1 MFNIIGKKNNQT
13 SVSDADQEIPT
24 VGSTDTVGNS
34 VNLVSG
40 IVRLH
45 GLGFLGLHRKPMLD
59 SIQDIESFL
68 KPFYLPKP
76 SSQFHGRCCSATLLS
91 PASTLI
97 RFLYFLELEIVS
109 H

>member
-24 VGSTDTVGNS
+24 VGLTDTVGNS

-40 IVRLH
+40 IGRLH
-45 GLGFLGLHRKPMLD
+45 GLGFLGLHRKLFKI
-59 SIQDIESFL
+59 SIVFL

-76 SSQFHGRCCSATLLS
+76 SSQFHGRCRSATLLY